1 MLKKVEN
8 LRAESKTTY
17 RNYRAFVVEKISG
30 QINLAYFSFLW
41 FNQFQFNKNEYDFK
55 PQFWVINLKFVFS
68 IICFLKPKSRCYFL
82 LSASFFTCHNLTC
95 SKWSYRNIW
104 IAGIWLLFP
113 LAPPQQSNPKQKQI
127 TSYFHQHFLET

>member
-68 IICFLKPKSRCYFL
+68 IICFLKP
-82 LSASFFTCHNLTC
+82 
-95 SKWSYRNIW
+95 
-104 IAGIWLLFP
+104 
-113 LAPPQQSNPKQKQI
+113 
-127 TSYFHQHFLET
+127 